1 MTAIDKSQY
10 DGYYDIDVG
19 ISITLECFARN
30 NITWGYPRNYKPLI
44 VYEFSNTTLEFRSV
58 LTIDK
63 TNFSHTGGY
72 NCQYIKIENIGL
84 LDDAD
89 VFRVSFNLFV
99 NGWEKICFFS

>member
-10 DGYYDIDVG
+10 DGYHDFDVE

-44 VYEFSNTTLEFRSV
+44 TYEFLNITLEFRST

-63 TNFSHTGGY
+63 TNSSHTGSY
-72 NCQYIKIENIGL
+72 LCQYLKIEPS
-84 LDDAD
+84 DAD
-89 VFRVSFNLFV
+89 VIRVSFNLFV
-99 NGWEKICFFS
+99 NGWGKIYFFY